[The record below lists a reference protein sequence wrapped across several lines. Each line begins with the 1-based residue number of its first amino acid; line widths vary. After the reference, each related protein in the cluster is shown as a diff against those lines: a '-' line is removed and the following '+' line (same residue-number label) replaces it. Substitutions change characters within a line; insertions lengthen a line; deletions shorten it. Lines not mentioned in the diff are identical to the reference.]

1 MPNCCGGSWK
11 AIPAPVEPR
20 FTYYSLISIN
30 NQHLEHAQ
38 GPKPIFPIL
47 KTGRNF
53 FQPSSRRLHQGVQA
67 TGLGPE
73 KFLKKYWSLI
83 QATV

>member
-20 FTYYSLISIN
+20 FTLYSFISIN

-53 FQPSSRRLHQGVQA
+53 FLGIIQA
-67 TGLGPE
+67 PTSGSPGDWIMPR
-73 KFLKKYWSLI
+73 KILKKYWSLI